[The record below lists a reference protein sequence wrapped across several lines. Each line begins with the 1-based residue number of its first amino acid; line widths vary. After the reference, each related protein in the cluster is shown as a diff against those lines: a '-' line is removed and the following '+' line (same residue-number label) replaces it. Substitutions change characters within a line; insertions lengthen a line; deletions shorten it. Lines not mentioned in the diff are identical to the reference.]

1 MLQVSIIL
9 STVYLKWR
17 SKALLPWSLPEA
29 LPPALL
35 PPIFPHPSLPFPG
48 SWFLLTCSPH
58 TSSYPDSTVPC
69 RRSELNH
76 TNWLLTDPHQSCS
89 SSWINT
95 TTWSPQSHR
104 LEVSE
109 SRSPLRIPTEF
120 IYYLGVKKWQ
130 LSSSPYSSLCRIH
143 FTQLSSF
150 SFLSFSLVF
159 GSNIFH
165 PAAIH
170 SHLFWHLY
178 HGWFYTPTDTFV
190 IKTQPAHFTSLLS
203 CRPLVN
209 QHLLRVQNNT
219 CFLFSR
225 SFSLTSEGGLLI
237 NTT

>member
-1 MLQVSIIL
+1 MEVKGPLALIPS
-9 STVYLKWR
+9 R
-17 SKALLPWSLPEA
+17 S
-29 LPPALL
+29 PASCPL
-35 PPIFPHPSLPFPG
+35 PPIFPSHPSLPFPG

-109 SRSPLRIPTEF
+109 SRSPLRIPIEF

-143 FTQLSSF
+143 FIQLSSF
-150 SFLSFSLVF
+150 SYLSFSLVF
-159 GSNIFH
+159 GSNISH
-165 PAAIH
+165 PAAISLSSILTLTSWVVLYTH
-170 SHLFWHLY
+170 WYICNQNTASSFHLLAF
-178 HGWFYTPTDTFV
+178 
-190 IKTQPAHFTSLLS
+190 TQT
-203 CRPLVN
+203 VN
-209 QHLLRVQNNT
+209 QST
-219 CFLFSR
+219 FIKGP
-225 SFSLTSEGGLLI
+225 E
-237 NTT
+237 